1 MDVPHATQGTT
12 WIEGSRFRLSRTPGG
27 PERAGPTMGEHTWEV
42 LSDLLGYDADRI
54 ADLAAAELL
63 E

>member
-1 MDVPHATQGTT
+1 MEVPHATQGTT

-42 LSDLLGYDADRI
+42 LSDLLGYDADRV

>member
-1 MDVPHATQGTT
+1 
-12 WIEGSRFRLSRTPGG
+12 
-27 PERAGPTMGEHTWEV
+27 MGEHTWEV
-42 LSDLLGYDADRI
+42 LSDLLGYDDDRI